1 MCYDGEQQR
10 EGSVKRMQKWVSVWG
25 NAVSIAENRPE
36 RYAKEITL
44 RYPIV
49 SPFSGSAVRLTF
61 DNYCGTEP
69 VTLEK
74 VTIFCG
80 GAFHPVTFGGERR
93 VTLPAE
99 GNVISDTLETPVTAG
114 EKLLVSFYLQDFTL
128 MRSVVFTCGA
138 LSGGL
143 YLALRLPPMITSL
156 GVALLLEAI
165 AYIVAGGSE
174 SNSVVTRQPTVSDQM
189 RQFIGSN
196 GGSAIWLALIL
207 VTALALMIVIFH
219 YTKFGYD
226 YRALQSGQQIAVN
239 TGANEYANAMG
250 CYIIAGMLAGA
261 AGMLFGCQIQY
272 TRVSAYLNFG
282 TVSKMFDAFCPLFF
296 SGFVGRFCNK
306 QVAIIVSVV
315 GYEFLQLAFGNIN
328 AVDTTFTSTVYG
340 IINSVILVLFLIYL
354 NNENKVIELVT
365 FKKWRAARKQAG

>member
-1 MCYDGEQQR
+1 MGKNILKRVAGILVIPVVCFIAANILCAAFNTGLFIN
-10 EGSVKRMQKWVSVWG
+10 GLSVSTFTYGLAYLSLVAF
-25 NAVSIAENRPE
+25 AVSINLHSGRFDFS
-36 RYAKEITL
+36 
-44 RYPIV
+44 V
-49 SPFSGSAVRLTF
+49 SSIIILSSTVVIMLACAGV
-61 DNYCGTEP
+61 DNMALLLLAGVGT
-69 VTLEK
+69 
-74 VTIFCG
+74 
-80 GAFHPVTFGGERR
+80 GA
-93 VTLPAE
+93 A
-99 GNVISDTLETPVTAG
+99 A
-114 EKLLVSFYLQDFTL
+114 
-128 MRSVVFTCGA
+128 GA

-282 TVSKMFDAFCPLFF
+282 TLSKMFDAFCPLFF